1 MSVDEYPSVFS
12 RQKGGYFLYIASYCH
27 VRTTDNKDVLTIY
40 RKRGDLLNTVPT
52 FAISQTKALF
62 TVLIS
67 RDFKT
72 LT

>member
-12 RQKGGYFLYIASYCH
+12 RQKGGYSLYIASYCH
-27 VRTTDNKDVLTIY
+27 VRTTVNKDVLTKY
-40 RKRGDLLNTVPT
+40 RKRGDLLSTVPK
-52 FAISQTKALF
+52 FAISQSKAMF
-62 TVLIS
+62 TALIS